1 MQLDFINTT
10 VGNELSVVIP
20 YVEILLDRSTCI
32 SDDYTLEP
40 LVSTCDI
47 MPLLSHWTLTTNLL
61 NDSCFLNNGCA
72 TSSCH
77 LSSLGNVT
85 VDVTLY
91 SCFQPPNL
99 KIVVSNA
106 DGTTA
111 IVVKK
116 SSLSSI
122 NSVTVNGREL
132 DLNITIVQRPSHSSV
147 GLHVQVRLHFHCD
160 NMLLSL

>member
-1 MQLDFINTT
+1 M
-10 VGNELSVVIP
+10 GNKLSVVIP
-20 YVEILLDRSTCI
+20 YLEILLDRSTCV
-32 SDDYTLEP
+32 SNDYTLEP
-40 LVSTCDI
+40 LVSTCNI
-47 MPLLSHWTLTTNLL
+47 MPLLSHWTLSTDLL
-61 NDSCFLNNGCA
+61 NESCSVKNDCTA
-72 TSSCH
+72 SSCH

-122 NSVTVNGREL
+122 NSGTVNGREL
-132 DLNITIVQRPSHSSV
+132 DLNVTIVQRPSHSSV